1 MNNQKKYT
9 CTLDQNDLNVISQLI
24 NQMPL
29 GNCNVAQAS
38 QANSHAQQ
46 ILDFFGSKTSE
57 DVVEEAEMKKSK

>member
-1 MNNQKKYT
+1 MNNQKNYT

-46 ILDFFGSKTSE
+46 ILDFLGSKTSE
-57 DVVEEAEMKKSK
+57 DVVEEAEIKKSK

>member
-29 GNCNVAQAS
+29 GTCNVSQAA

-46 ILDFFGSKTSE
+46 ILDFLGSKTSE

>member
-1 MNNQKKYT
+1 MNNQKNYT

-29 GNCNVAQAS
+29 GACNIAQAS

-46 ILDFFGSKTSE
+46 ILDFLGSKTSE

>member
-46 ILDFFGSKTSE
+46 ILDFLGSKTSE

>member
-9 CTLDQNDLNVISQLI
+9 CILDQNDLNVISQLI

-29 GNCNVAQAS
+29 GACTIAQAS

-46 ILDFFGSKTSE
+46 ILDFLGSKTSE
-57 DVVEEAEMKKSK
+57 DVVEEAEMEKSK

>member
-9 CTLDQNDLNVISQLI
+9 CTLDQKDLNVISQLI

-38 QANSHAQQ
+38 QANAHAQQ
-46 ILDFFGSKTSE
+46 ILDFLGSKTSE
-57 DVVEEAEMKKSK
+57 DVEEVEMEKSK

>member
-29 GNCNVAQAS
+29 GHCNVAQAS

-46 ILDFFGSKTSE
+46 ILDFLGSKTSE
-57 DVVEEAEMKKSK
+57 DVVDEVEMKKSK